1 MLVRPIVVILWLV
14 VASIATPPPG
24 YITGSEND
32 KDPPTYRY
40 TYTIGNDNG
49 VGQGKVETRSGELA
63 NGRYYINGEQSSTDV
78 KYFADEWGYHPLVKY
93 SASTGHSVA
102 NAQLALGEHVVKA
115 LVNGTNFADD
125 SPVIQPP
132 FPNNPTIYQ
141 ANNGEEQNVKGIQEE
156 EVTETHVTE
165 GINDASLTTLEE
177 TLIIENSGSFGQR
190 VPDTESSRGA
200 SLKQNETHH
209 TTPGLPRASQSITHH
224 VSAVTPAISI
234 KNSSL
239 NDDSSIYNY
248 KTALESIREYFNVDS
263 KEEINYKDPLH
274 LQLFRQEFTSSPLAN
289 QSNSSPESG
298 DNSNAQLLEKPGPQ
312 VSPRFSKPIV
322 VAEVPNSEAFQY
334 STTFPCNDL
343 NDESTGSITSSTID
357 ETMPP
362 STTPLSTLSSDTAVL
377 VTPKLYSQSRIT
389 TSSVILNPI
398 QVGVAL
404 VNAGEA
410 HLISSD
416 TDRQLKFGDAIEA
429 TNSEKEA
436 LSSKNIV
443 TSGSDIE
450 ISNEAYEGIKSKFN
464 GHDETTNTDPSVD
477 QTVVIQKSRELY
489 HNTPV
494 EEIHYPAEIASQVVT
509 INQLSPGYLNIP
521 GYESARQVERGKTY
535 ADIGNG
541 NFGHQ
546 SIADRP
552 ELLLQELQTSPEGGL
567 HSQADQQEK
576 NNAANFANSGKSI
589 ENYVPPKNIHG
600 VRSVDEN
607 ATGETNFYT
616 DTRIK
621 QDNVYSA
628 FELEKLLENALVN
641 AQQTGGTQEALKI
654 RENNSQDHTKSSLQ
668 RLLDEERQQNVYA
681 QGTHIISNTVPT
693 TEIEMKE
700 ISREI
705 EKPTLQYSLSQDLGK
720 STIYIHGP
728 TEQGL
733 LLDIGNYAS
742 QTIRGRENPLETDVS
757 NVKKLQ
763 DQNMAN
769 AHKDVSQIYQF
780 HGNRIL
786 EKPVTALKPYPI
798 PVERIVEKRVPH
810 PVHKL
815 VPQLYPVHILQQYP
829 VEKILEKPA
838 AIPVAVEKVVEKKVH
853 APQPYSVE
861 TPIKPANPL
870 ELTNYIENSINIPY
884 GVQYGVSY
892 QQIMNPPTNNL
903 YDNNPIDQQIQT
915 NVTSQQFQGYY
926 YDKPLVP
933 PVNPRYALTKRYGS
947 LNQLSNNKQSQNQ
960 PQQQL
965 QQFTH
970 LIYPKKIHFANQMVL
985 PLHSRSNDHQITPHR
1000 PLVYRA
1006 IDKGTNKNVEYIG
1019 PVPLPQHALN
1029 LHQQN
1034 QVVHPLHQETL
1045 RYLATVARSNG
1056 AGNFRRARLPDV
1068 HYQSR
1073 TSNFRQ
1079 SKMEYGFKPPMVPS
1093 VQYDEQTATRVDN

>member
-1 MLVRPIVVILWLV
+1 MFRRSIVVILWLV
-14 VASIATPPPG
+14 VTSIATPPPG

-32 KDPPTYRY
+32 KNPPTYRY
-40 TYTIGNDNG
+40 TYTINSDNG

-78 KYFADEWGYHPLVKY
+78 KYFADEWGFHPLVKY

-102 NAQLALGEHVVKA
+102 NAQLALGEHVVKGV
-115 LVNGTNFADD
+115 VNDTNFADD
-125 SPVIQPP
+125 SQVIQPQ
-132 FPNNPTIYQ
+132 FPNNPITYKV
-141 ANNGEEQNVKGIQEE
+141 NNDEEQNVKGIQVEQ
-156 EVTETHVTE
+156 VTDTHVTE
-165 GINDASLTTLEE
+165 GINDASLTALEE

-190 VPDTESSRGA
+190 VADTESSGIA
-200 SLKQNETHH
+200 VLNQNETYHM
-209 TTPGLPRASQSITHH
+209 TPGLARPSDSLIHH
-224 VSAVTPAISI
+224 VSPVNPDISI
-234 KNSSL
+234 KKSSI
-239 NDDSSIYNY
+239 NDDAAVYNY
-248 KTALESIREYFNVDS
+248 KTASETIREYLNVDS
-263 KEEINYKDPLH
+263 KQEINYKDPLH
-274 LQLFRQEFTSSPLAN
+274 RQVFHQEFPSHPLAN

-298 DNSNAQLLEKPGPQ
+298 DNSSVEILEKPAPQ

-343 NDESTGSITSSTID
+343 NDESTGSVTSSTID
-357 ETMPP
+357 DTMPS
-362 STTPLSTLSSDTAVL
+362 STTPHSTLSSDTAVL
-377 VTPKLYSQSRIT
+377 VTPKLHSQSRIT

-404 VNAGEA
+404 VNSGEA

-416 TDRQLKFGDAIEA
+416 AERQLKFGDTTEET
-429 TNSEKEA
+429 TNERTI
-436 LSSKNIV
+436 LSLKNIV
-443 TSGSDIE
+443 NSGSDIE
-450 ISNEAYEGIKSKFN
+450 ISNGPYEDVKSKFN
-464 GHDETTNTDPSVD
+464 GHDETTNIEPNVD

-489 HNTPV
+489 HNNPV

-521 GYESARQVERGKTY
+521 GFENARQVEQGKTY

-541 NFGHQ
+541 NFGYQ
-546 SIADRP
+546 SIVDRP
-552 ELLLQELQTSPEGGL
+552 ELLLQELQTSPEGSL
-567 HSQADQQEK
+567 HSQSDQQEK
-576 NNAANFANSGKSI
+576 NNANNFVNSAKSV
-589 ENYVPPKNIHG
+589 ENYAPPKNIHG
-600 VRSVDEN
+600 VRTVDEN

-628 FELEKLLENALVN
+628 FELEKLLQNALVN
-641 AQQTGGTQEALKI
+641 VQQTGGTLGSLTI
-654 RENNSQDHTKSSLQ
+654 RENNSQDNTKSTLQ
-668 RLLDEERQQNVYA
+668 RLLGEERQQNVYA

-705 EKPTLQYSLSQDLGK
+705 EKPTLQYTLSQDLGK

-733 LLDIGNYAS
+733 LLDIGNSAS
-742 QTIRGRENPLETDVS
+742 QTIRERENPSETDAS

-763 DQNMAN
+763 VQNVIN
-769 AHKDVSQIYQF
+769 TPKDPPQIYQF
-780 HGNRIL
+780 HGNKIL
-786 EKPVTALKPYPI
+786 EKSLTTLKPYPI
-798 PVERIVEKRVPH
+798 SVERIAEKRVPH

-815 VPQLYPVHILQQYP
+815 VPQLYPLHILQQYP
-829 VEKILEKPA
+829 VEKILEKPGA
-838 AIPVAVEKVVEKKVH
+838 VPVGVEKVVEKKVH
-853 APQPYSVE
+853 AVEPYSVE

-903 YDNNPIDQQIQT
+903 YDNNPIDQQILT

-926 YDKPLVP
+926 HDKPLAP
-933 PVNPRYALTKRYGS
+933 AVNPRSALTKRYGS
-947 LNQLSNNKQSQNQ
+947 LNQLSNNKQSPNKL
-960 PQQQL
+960 QQQL
-965 QQFTH
+965 QQSAH
-970 LIYPKKIHFANQMVL
+970 LIYPKKIHFANQVVL
-985 PLHSRSNDHQITPHR
+985 PLHSRSIDHQITPHR
-1000 PLVYRA
+1000 HLVYRA

-1056 AGNFRRARLPDV
+1056 AGNFRRTRLPDV
-1068 HYQSR
+1068 HYQTR